1 MFLTTLSAV
10 VLGATGLHAQT
21 QAVTAPPQVT
31 VTNVIVSMTP
41 KPGVERDDVM
51 KVMPD
56 EIRETVQLYL
66 KGKIEQWYFRG
77 DGRGVV
83 FIVRAK
89 STEEA
94 KAMVETLPLDRA
106 GLVNVDYVPVGPLIP
121 LGLLVTKPAQTEGSA
136 H

>member
-77 DGRGVV
+77 DGGALERCEVG
-83 FIVRAK
+83 A
-89 STEEA
+89 TDN
-94 KAMVETLPLDRA
+94 TGTA
-106 GLVNVDYVPVGPLIP
+106 GGEPGICS
-121 LGLLVTKPAQTEGSA
+121 G
-136 H
+136 

>member
-1 MFLTTLSAV
+1 MLLTTLSAL
-10 VLGATGLHAQT
+10 VLGATGLHAQAR
-21 QAVTAPPQVT
+21 AVTAPPQVS

-56 EIRETVQLYL
+56 EIRETVQFYL

-83 FIVRAK
+83 MILRAK
-89 STEEA
+89 SAEEA

-106 GLVNVDYVPVGPLIP
+106 GLVNVEYVPVGPLVP
-121 LGLLVTKPAQTEGSA
+121 LGLLLSKPAQTEGAA

>member
-1 MFLTTLSAV
+1 MFLTTALSAL
-10 VLGATGLHAQT
+10 VLGATGLRAQA

-31 VTNVIVSMTP
+31 VTNVIVSMVP

-83 FIVRAK
+83 IILRAK
-89 STEEA
+89 TLDEA

-106 GLVNVDYVPVGPLIP
+106 GLVSIDYVPVGPLVP
-121 LGLLVTKPAQTEGSA
+121 LGLLAAKPAQEGGS

>member
-1 MFLTTLSAV
+1 MFLTTLSAL
-10 VLGATGLHAQT
+10 VLGATGLHAQV
-21 QAVTAPPQVT
+21 QDVTAPPQVT
-31 VTNVIVSMTP
+31 VTNVIVSMIP

-51 KVMPD
+51 KVMPA
-56 EIRETVQLYL
+56 EIRDTVQLYL

-83 FIVRAK
+83 MIFRAK
-89 STEEA
+89 SADEA

-106 GLVNVDYVPVGPLIP
+106 GLVNVDYVPVGPLVP
-121 LGLLVTKPAQTEGSA
+121 LGLLLTKPAQQEGAA